1 MTEPVAETRGYRLVP
16 NLGQTRA
23 TFTFAAERLLEAN
36 ARCDS
41 IGHLLDDLVESFGAH
56 LQARA
61 RWDDPAGTVSLDFPG
76 TSEELSTIGPRATIL
91 ASEALHHARA
101 ALDYVVYNAAWFD
114 SGTPN
119 PNSQFLLVDHRGDW
133 LKVSRGQRFRGV
145 SGEHLAWMGEVQPWQ
160 GVLWSKELKRLSN
173 TDKHRV
179 SVTLRPYYEIEFPMD
194 RRGPDPLG
202 DPAYFGF
209 DIRKRQIG
217 LLIGDQPSPYGDED
231 QRDALTTLQG
241 IVVGVAHLVNRF
253 LPLEGQD
260 MIRITSRA
268 GAPSVDVN

>member
-1 MTEPVAETRGYRLVP
+1 MTEPAAETRGYRLIP

-23 TFTFAAERLLEAN
+23 TFTFAAERLVEAN

-41 IGHLLDDLVESFGAH
+41 IGHLLDDLVASFGAH

-61 RWDDPAGTVSLDFPG
+61 RWDDPVGTVSLDFPG
-76 TSEELSTIGPRATIL
+76 TSEELSRIGPRATIL

-119 PNSQFLLVDHRGDW
+119 PNSQFLLVDHRSDW
-133 LKVSRGQRFRGV
+133 LKVSRGQRLRGV
-145 SGEHLAWMGEVQPWQ
+145 SSEHLAWMGEVQPWQ
-160 GVLWSKELKRLSN
+160 GARWAEHLRRLSN

-194 RRGPDPLG
+194 RRVPDPLG

-217 LLIGDQPSPYGDED
+217 LLISDQPSPHGNEEGS
-231 QRDALTTLQG
+231 DALATLRE
-241 IVVGVAHLVNRF
+241 IVVGVSHLVNKF

-260 MIRITSRA
+260 MIRVTRQA
-268 GAPSVDVN
+268 GAPPADSN